1 MQRTRG
7 IARWIEHPDQRPAS
21 DGIGGVLD
29 QHTGQGDTYGAGAP
43 IPHHTSAANAAS
55 APSTSLSLSAT
66 DGAGM
71 GRKVVANR
79 QSSPVRSSVKSSG
92 RLSDAG
98 TSLIS
103 VWI

>member
-1 MQRTRG
+1 MQRTRC

-29 QHTGQGDTYGAGAP
+29 QHTGQGDTYGAGALFP
-43 IPHHTSAANAAS
+43 TSAANAAS

-92 RLSDAG
+92 RTVAMGSPAR
-98 TSLIS
+98 
-103 VWI
+103 